1 MVKSALAAALLFGT
15 TTAHAQAPAGHVIDT
30 TSACWTDAEFSRYV
44 YFMAADKAVAAV
56 YLVAHRCPTLQPD
69 TPIHL
74 EKGSAA
80 RETNH
85 VCIRPVGYIQCVWT
99 YAAHIKL
106 D

>member
-1 MVKSALAAALLFGT
+1 MIRLTLAGVLLSGT
-15 TTAHAQAPAGHVIDT
+15 TTVQAQAPTGQVIDV
-30 TSACWTDAEFSRYV
+30 TSACWSDAEFSRYV
-44 YFMAADKAVAAV
+44 YFLATDKAVAAV

-69 TPIHL
+69 TPFQL